1 MSEQNDFLTDFS
13 TNFFTNFSQE
23 FSGADMSAY
32 TPPTLT
38 PEEEEAIINKEWA
51 KVPPVSELFKEET
64 EPQKKEDALKEE
76 TEPQKKEDTLKE
88 EYKEFL
94 ENLNT
99 RQTRKDI
106 EEQKRV
112 IAEHKKKYKKYLDED
127 KPYNDI
133 TPLSINEPEISP
145 FSTYPRVDMALEL
158 IHSQINAE
166 SRRKAESIGC
176 CISGKSLIPV
186 SWSKAEIAELNRR
199 LKRK

>member
-38 PEEEEAIINKEWA
+38 PEEEEAILNKEWS

-64 EPQKKEDALKEE
+64 EPQKKEV
-76 TEPQKKEDTLKE
+76 DTLKE

-99 RQTRKDI
+99 SQKRKDI
-106 EEQKRV
+106 EEQKRI

-145 FSTYPRVDMALEL
+145 YSTYPRVDMALEL
-158 IHSQINAE
+158 IYSQINAE

-199 LKRK
+199 LKRKC

>member
-38 PEEEEAIINKEWA
+38 PEEEEALLNKEWS

-64 EPQKKEDALKEE
+64 EPQKKE
-76 TEPQKKEDTLKE
+76 TDTLKE
-88 EYKEFL
+88 EYDEFL
-94 ENLNT
+94 KNLNT
-99 RQTRKDI
+99 SQNRKDI

-133 TPLSINEPEISP
+133 TPLSINEPEVSP

-158 IHSQINAE
+158 IYSQINAE

-176 CISGKSLIPV
+176 CISGKTLIPV

>member
-23 FSGADMSAY
+23 FSDADMSAY

-38 PEEEEAIINKEWA
+38 PEEEEAIINKEWS

-64 EPQKKEDALKEE
+64 EPQKKENTLNKE
-76 TEPQKKEDTLKE
+76 
-88 EYKEFL
+88 YNEFL

-99 RQTRKDI
+99 RQKCKEI
-106 EEQKRV
+106 EEQKRI

-133 TPLSINEPEISP
+133 MPLSINEPEISP
-145 FSTYPRVDMALEL
+145 YSTYPRVDMALEL
-158 IHSQINAE
+158 IYSQINAE
-166 SRRKAESIGC
+166 SRHKAESIGC

>member
-38 PEEEEAIINKEWA
+38 PEEEEAILNKEWS

-64 EPQKKEDALKEE
+64 EPQKKEN
-76 TEPQKKEDTLKE
+76 TLNE

-133 TPLSINEPEISP
+133 MPLSINEPEISP
-145 FSTYPRVDMALEL
+145 YSTYPRVDMALEL

>member
-38 PEEEEAIINKEWA
+38 PEEEEAILNKEWS
-51 KVPPVSELFKEET
+51 KVPPVSELFKEEA
-64 EPQKKEDALKEE
+64 EPQKKEV
-76 TEPQKKEDTLKE
+76 DTLKE

-106 EEQKRV
+106 EEQKRI

-133 TPLSINEPEISP
+133 TPLSIDEPVISSY
-145 FSTYPRVDMALEL
+145 STYPRVDMALEL

-199 LKRK
+199 LKRKC

>member
-23 FSGADMSAY
+23 FNGADMSAY

-38 PEEEEAIINKEWA
+38 PEEEEALINKEWS

-64 EPQKKEDALKEE
+64 EPQKKE
-76 TEPQKKEDTLKE
+76 TDTLKE
-88 EYKEFL
+88 EYDEFL
-94 ENLNT
+94 ENLNNS
-99 RQTRKDI
+99 QKRKDI

-133 TPLSINEPEISP
+133 MPLSINEPEVSP
-145 FSTYPRVDMALEL
+145 YSTYPRVDMALEL

-176 CISGKSLIPV
+176 TISGKSLIPV

-199 LKRK
+199 LKRR

>member
-38 PEEEEAIINKEWA
+38 PEEEEAIINKEWS

-64 EPQKKEDALKEE
+64 ELEKKEN
-76 TEPQKKEDTLKE
+76 TLCE

-94 ENLNT
+94 ENLNIS
-99 RQTRKDI
+99 QKRKDI
-106 EEQKRV
+106 VEQKRI

-133 TPLSINEPEISP
+133 MPLSINEPEISP
-145 FSTYPRVDMALEL
+145 YSTYPRVDMALEL

>member
-1 MSEQNDFLTDFS
+1 MTEQNDFLTDFS
-13 TNFFTNFSQE
+13 TNFFTSFSQE

-38 PEEEEAIINKEWA
+38 PEEEEALINKEWS
-51 KVPPVSELFKEET
+51 KVPPISELFKEET
-64 EPQKKEDALKEE
+64 EPQK
-76 TEPQKKEDTLKE
+76 EDTLNE

-99 RQTRKDI
+99 SQKRKDI
-106 EEQKRV
+106 EDQKRV

-133 TPLSINEPEISP
+133 TPLSIDEPEVSLY
-145 FSTYPRVDMALEL
+145 SSYPRVDMALEL
-158 IHSQINAE
+158 LHSQIDAKA
-166 SRRKAESIGC
+166 RRKAESIGC

-199 LKRK
+199 LKKK

>member
-38 PEEEEAIINKEWA
+38 PEEEEAILNKEWS

-64 EPQKKEDALKEE
+64 EPQKKEN
-76 TEPQKKEDTLKE
+76 TLNE

-94 ENLNT
+94 KNLNT
-99 RQTRKDI
+99 SQKRKDI
-106 EEQKRV
+106 EEQKRI

-127 KPYNDI
+127 KSYNDI

>member
-23 FSGADMSAY
+23 FSGADISAY

-38 PEEEEAIINKEWA
+38 PEEEEAILNKEWS

-64 EPQKKEDALKEE
+64 EPQKKEA
-76 TEPQKKEDTLKE
+76 DTLKE

-133 TPLSINEPEISP
+133 MPLSINEPEISP
-145 FSTYPRVDMALEL
+145 YSTYPRVDMALEL

-199 LKRK
+199 LKRKC

>member
-38 PEEEEAIINKEWA
+38 PEEEEALLNKEWS

-64 EPQKKEDALKEE
+64 EPQKKE
-76 TEPQKKEDTLKE
+76 TDTLKE
-88 EYKEFL
+88 EYDEFL
-94 ENLNT
+94 ENLNNS
-99 RQTRKDI
+99 QKRKDI

-112 IAEHKKKYKKYLDED
+112 IAEHRKKYKKYLDED
-127 KPYNDI
+127 KPYTDI
-133 TPLSINEPEISP
+133 TPLSINEPEISSC
-145 FSTYPRVDMALEL
+145 FTYPRVDMALEL

-176 CISGKSLIPV
+176 TISGKSLIPV

-199 LKRK
+199 LKRR

>member
-38 PEEEEAIINKEWA
+38 PEEEEAILNKEWS

-64 EPQKKEDALKEE
+64 EPPKKEV
-76 TEPQKKEDTLKE
+76 DTLKE

-99 RQTRKDI
+99 SQKRKDI
-106 EEQKRV
+106 EEQKRI

-145 FSTYPRVDMALEL
+145 YSTYPRVDMALEL
-158 IHSQINAE
+158 IYSQINAE

>member
-38 PEEEEAIINKEWA
+38 PEEEEAIFNKEWS

-64 EPQKKEDALKEE
+64 EPQEKEV
-76 TEPQKKEDTLKE
+76 DTLKE
-88 EYKEFL
+88 EYDEFL

-99 RQTRKDI
+99 RQKRKDI

-133 TPLSINEPEISP
+133 TPLSIDEPIIS
-145 FSTYPRVDMALEL
+145 SYATYPRVDMALEL

-199 LKRK
+199 LKRKC

>member
-38 PEEEEAIINKEWA
+38 PEEEEAILNKEWS

-64 EPQKKEDALKEE
+64 EPQKKEV
-76 TEPQKKEDTLKE
+76 DTLKE

-145 FSTYPRVDMALEL
+145 YSTYPRVDMALEL

-199 LKRK
+199 LKRKC

>member
-38 PEEEEAIINKEWA
+38 PEEEEAILNKEWS

-64 EPQKKEDALKEE
+64 EPQKKEA
-76 TEPQKKEDTLKE
+76 DTLKE

-145 FSTYPRVDMALEL
+145 YSTYPRVDMALEL

-199 LKRK
+199 LKRKC

>member
-38 PEEEEAIINKEWA
+38 SEEEKVILDKEWS

-64 EPQKKEDALKEE
+64 EPQKKEN
-76 TEPQKKEDTLKE
+76 TFNE

-99 RQTRKDI
+99 SQKRKDI
-106 EEQKRV
+106 EEQKRI

-145 FSTYPRVDMALEL
+145 YSTYPRVDMALEL
-158 IHSQINAE
+158 IYSQINAE

>member
-1 MSEQNDFLTDFS
+1 MSEQNDFLTVFS

-23 FSGADMSAY
+23 FSGVDMSAY
-32 TPPTLT
+32 TPLTLT
-38 PEEEEAIINKEWA
+38 PKEEEAILNKEWS

-64 EPQKKEDALKEE
+64 EPLKKEN
-76 TEPQKKEDTLKE
+76 TLNE
-88 EYKEFL
+88 EYNEFL

-99 RQTRKDI
+99 SQKRKDI
-106 EEQKRV
+106 AEQKRI

-145 FSTYPRVDMALEL
+145 YSTYPRVDMALEL
-158 IHSQINAE
+158 IYSQINAE
-166 SRRKAESIGC
+166 SRHKAESIGC

>member
-38 PEEEEAIINKEWA
+38 PEEEEAILNKEWS

-64 EPQKKEDALKEE
+64 EPPKKEA
-76 TEPQKKEDTLKE
+76 DTLKE

-145 FSTYPRVDMALEL
+145 YSTYPRVDMALEL

-199 LKRK
+199 LKRKC

>member
-38 PEEEEAIINKEWA
+38 PEEEEAIINKEWS

-64 EPQKKEDALKEE
+64 EPEKKEV
-76 TEPQKKEDTLKE
+76 DTLKE

-99 RQTRKDI
+99 SQKRKDI
-106 EEQKRV
+106 EEQKRI
-112 IAEHKKKYKKYLDED
+112 IAEHKKKYKKYLDETNVIC
-127 KPYNDI
+127 KQKYKRNI
-133 TPLSINEPEISP
+133 TRSVDAFLWTRLSPCFDFIVKRNTSKH
-145 FSTYPRVDMALEL
+145 PRKTV
-158 IHSQINAE
+158 
-166 SRRKAESIGC
+166 
-176 CISGKSLIPV
+176 
-186 SWSKAEIAELNRR
+186 
-199 LKRK
+199 

>member
-38 PEEEEAIINKEWA
+38 PAEEEAILNKEWS

-64 EPQKKEDALKEE
+64 EPQKKE
-76 TEPQKKEDTLKE
+76 TDTLVE
-88 EYKEFL
+88 EYKNFVD
-94 ENLNT
+94 NLNT
-99 RQTRKDI
+99 SQKRKDI

-112 IAEHKKKYKKYLDED
+112 IAEHKKKYKKYIDED

-133 TPLSINEPEISP
+133 IPLSINEPEVSLY
-145 FSTYPRVDMALEL
+145 SNYPRVDKALEL
-158 IHSQINAE
+158 IYSPINAE
-166 SRRKAESIGC
+166 ARRKAESIGC
-176 CISGKSLIPV
+176 RISGKSLIPV
-186 SWSKAEIAELNRR
+186 SWSNAEIAELNRR
-199 LKRK
+199 LKEK